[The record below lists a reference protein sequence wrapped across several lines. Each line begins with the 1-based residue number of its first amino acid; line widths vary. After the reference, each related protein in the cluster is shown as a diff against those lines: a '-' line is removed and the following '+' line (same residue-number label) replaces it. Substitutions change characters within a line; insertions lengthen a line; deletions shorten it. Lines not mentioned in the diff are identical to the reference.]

1 MVFSS
6 IGFLFFFLPSLLVVY
21 YIVPRRYREAR
32 NLVLLG
38 FSLFFYAYGG
48 PGFLILMLVSIVINY
63 VCGLFVSEGHSS
75 AVRRFFLIAA
85 VVLGLGLLGWFK
97 YSRFFTETLN
107 ALGTGLPVPEVTLPI
122 GISFFTFQGLSYV
135 FDVYRGVS
143 SPARNPLRTALYI
156 SLFPQLIAGPIVSYA
171 TVSDS
176 LGSRSETIED
186 FSEGAM
192 RFVFGLAKKMLLAN
206 TLGLVADAAFQTAEG
221 ALTPGLAWLGALAYT
236 GQIYFDFSAYS
247 DMALGLGRMFGF
259 HFLEN
264 FNYPY
269 IAKSVT
275 EFWQRWHISLTT
287 WFRDYLYIPL
297 GGNRVSRLKNV
308 RNIIIVWFLTGFWHG
323 AAWNFILW
331 GLWYCVLLL
340 GEKFVWGRVLDKAPA
355 AVRHVITL
363 VIVVLGWVLFR
374 SDSVEQ
380 CLWYLGAM
388 FGAGVPAPGSGQALY
403 LVKEYWPELLVAV
416 VAALPVKNTV
426 KGWLERSRRRA
437 STPLLLWGPRAL
449 GLVLLAFSYLK
460 LVVGSFNP
468 FIYFRF

>member
-6 IGFLFFFLPSLLVVY
+6 IGFLFFFLPSLLAVY

-32 NLVLLG
+32 NFVLLG

-48 PGFLILMLVSIVINY
+48 PSFLILMLVSIAINY
-63 VCGLFVSEGHSS
+63 VCGLFVAEGHP
-75 AVRRFFLIAA
+75 AALRRFFLIAA

-97 YSRFFTETLN
+97 YSKFFAETLN
-107 ALGTGLPVPEVTLPI
+107 SLGTGLPVPEVTLPI
-122 GISFFTFQGLSYV
+122 GISFFTFHGLSYIV
-135 FDVYRGVS
+135 DVYRGTAK
-143 SPARNPLRTALYI
+143 PMKNPLRIALYI
-156 SLFPQLIAGPIVSYA
+156 SLFPQLVAGPIVRYA
-171 TVSDS
+171 TVSDK
-176 LGSRSETIED
+176 LGSRNENITD

-206 TLGLVADAAFQTAEG
+206 TLGIVADAAFGTSSGSMTA
-221 ALTPGLAWLGALAYT
+221 GLAWLGALTYT

-275 EFWQRWHISLTT
+275 EFWQRWHISLTS
-287 WFRDYLYIPL
+287 WFRDYVYIPL
-297 GGNRVSRLKNV
+297 GGNRCSKL
-308 RNIIIVWFLTGFWHG
+308 RNIRNIVIVWFLTGFWHG

-331 GLWYCVLLL
+331 GLWYCLLLL
-340 GEKFVWGRVLDKAPA
+340 GEKFLWGRGLNKAPA
-355 AVRHVITL
+355 AARHLYTL
-363 VIVVLGWVLFR
+363 LIVVLGWVLFR
-374 SDSVEQ
+374 SDSLTQ
-380 CLWYLGAM
+380 CLQYLGAM
-388 FGAGVPAPGSGQALY
+388 FGAGAQTVGGGQTLY
-403 LVKEYWPELLVAV
+403 LLKEYWPELLVSV
-416 VAALPVKNTV
+416 IAAMPVKDI
-426 KGWLERSRRRA
+426 LSRRLDKSQRRV
-437 STPLLLWGPRAL
+437 SKPLLLWGPRLLAL
-449 GLVLLAFSYLK
+449 ALLAFSYLK